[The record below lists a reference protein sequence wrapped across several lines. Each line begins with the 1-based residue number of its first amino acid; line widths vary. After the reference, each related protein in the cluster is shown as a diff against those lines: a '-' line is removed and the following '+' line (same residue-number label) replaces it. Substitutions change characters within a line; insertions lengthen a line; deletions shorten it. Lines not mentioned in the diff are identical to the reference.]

1 VRSFRPFINNNLN
14 KIANNMPVMDTEAG
28 MLSSIARPYTISL
41 RPIEVTQFERSI
53 ETAAWLEHLAKEKRS
68 EKVRRALAAA
78 QKLTHSEPETVRKA
92 SLAAAN
98 KILSEMELL
107 QKQPSRLTHFT
118 DLLYVLA
125 ELQVLRAALAEL
137 ETGPR
142 GGEIILVRAMD
153 LKLLAQELSETAD
166 KGESLEVVETA
177 VKHIVELNSLKATE
191 STLQFSHQH
200 PLTKN
205 VK

>member
-1 VRSFRPFINNNLN
+1 
-14 KIANNMPVMDTEAG
+14 M
-28 MLSSIARPYTISL
+28 
-41 RPIEVTQFERSI
+41 
-53 ETAAWLEHLAKEKRS
+53 
-68 EKVRRALAAA
+68 RRALAAA
-78 QKLTHSEPETVRKA
+78 QKLTYSDPETVRKA

-98 KILSEMELL
+98 HIISELEVL
-107 QKQPSRLTHFT
+107 QKHSSRLRHFT

-142 GGEIILVRAMD
+142 GGEIIFVRAMD

-177 VKHIVELNSLKATE
+177 VNHIVELNKPQSD
-191 STLQFSHQH
+191 
-200 PLTKN
+200 
-205 VK
+205 

>member
-1 VRSFRPFINNNLN
+1 MRLNLCDLSAYINNNLN
-14 KIANNMPVMDTEAG
+14 KIANNIPFVDIGAG
-28 MLSSIARPYTISL
+28 VLSSIARPYTISL

-53 ETAAWLEHLAKEKRS
+53 EAAAWLEHLAKEKRS

-78 QKLTHSEPETVRKA
+78 QKLTHSDPEIVRKA

-107 QKQPSRLTHFT
+107 QKHSSRLRHFT

-142 GGEIILVRAMD
+142 GGDIILVRAMD
-153 LKLLAQELSETAD
+153 LKLLAQELSKTAD
-166 KGESLEVVETA
+166 IGESLKVVETA
-177 VKHIVELNSLKATE
+177 VNHIVELNKPQSD
-191 STLQFSHQH
+191 
-200 PLTKN
+200 
-205 VK
+205 

>member
-1 VRSFRPFINNNLN
+1 LRLNLCDLSAYINNNLN
-14 KIANNMPVMDTEAG
+14 KIANNIPFVDTGAG
-28 MLSSIARPYTISL
+28 VLSSIARPYTISL

-53 ETAAWLEHLAKEKRS
+53 EAAAWLEHLAKEKRS

-78 QKLTHSEPETVRKA
+78 QKLTHSDPETVRKA

-98 KILSEMELL
+98 QILSEMELL
-107 QKQPSRLTHFT
+107 QKHSSRLRHFT

-142 GGEIILVRAMD
+142 GGEIIFVRAMD
-153 LKLLAQELSETAD
+153 LKLLAHELSETAD

-177 VKHIVELNSLKATE
+177 VNHIVELNKSQ
-191 STLQFSHQH
+191 SD
-200 PLTKN
+200 
-205 VK
+205 

>member
-1 VRSFRPFINNNLN
+1 LDINFLRLNLCDLSAYINNNLN
-14 KIANNMPVMDTEAG
+14 KIANNIPFVDTGAGVM
-28 MLSSIARPYTISL
+28 SSRARPYPISL
-41 RPIEVTQFERSI
+41 RPVEVTQFERSI
-53 ETAAWLEHLAKEKRS
+53 GAAGWLEHLAKEERS

-78 QKLTHSEPETVRKA
+78 QKLTHSDPETVRKA

-98 KILSEMELL
+98 QILSEMELL
-107 QKQPSRLTHFT
+107 QKHSSRLRHFT

-142 GGEIILVRAMD
+142 GGEIIFVRAMD

-166 KGESLEVVETA
+166 KGESLKVVETS
-177 VKHIVELNSLKATE
+177 VKHIVELNKSQ
-191 STLQFSHQH
+191 SD
-200 PLTKN
+200 
-205 VK
+205 

>member
-1 VRSFRPFINNNLN
+1 MNFMQLFGYKFLRLNLCDLSACINNNLN
-14 KIANNMPVMDTEAG
+14 KIANNIPFVETGAG
-28 MLSSIARPYTISL
+28 VLSSIARPYTISL

-53 ETAAWLEHLAKEKRS
+53 GAAGWLEHLAKEKRS

-78 QKLTHSEPETVRKA
+78 QKLTHSDPETVRKA

-98 KILSEMELL
+98 KILSEIELL
-107 QKQPSRLTHFT
+107 QKQPSRLRHFT

-142 GGEIILVRAMD
+142 GGDIILVRAMD
-153 LKLLAQELSETAD
+153 LKLLAQELSKTAD
-166 KGESLEVVETA
+166 IGESLKVVETA
-177 VKHIVELNSLKATE
+177 VNHIVELNKPQSD
-191 STLQFSHQH
+191 
-200 PLTKN
+200 
-205 VK
+205 

>member
-1 VRSFRPFINNNLN
+1 LRLNLCDLSAYINNNLN
-14 KIANNMPVMDTEAG
+14 KIANNIPFVDTGAG
-28 MLSSIARPYTISL
+28 VLSSIARPYTISL

-53 ETAAWLEHLAKEKRS
+53 EAAAWLEHLAKEKRS

-78 QKLTHSEPETVRKA
+78 QKLTHSDPETVRKA

-98 KILSEMELL
+98 QILSEMELL
-107 QKQPSRLTHFT
+107 QKHSSRLRHFT

-142 GGEIILVRAMD
+142 GGEIIFVRAMD
-153 LKLLAQELSETAD
+153 LKLLAHELSETAD
-166 KGESLEVVETA
+166 KGESLEVVETS
-177 VKHIVELNSLKATE
+177 VKHIVELNKPQSD
-191 STLQFSHQH
+191 
-200 PLTKN
+200 
-205 VK
+205 

>member
-1 VRSFRPFINNNLN
+1 MKFIQLFGYKFLRLNLCDLSAYINNNLN
-14 KIANNMPVMDTEAG
+14 KITNNIPFVDTGAGVM
-28 MLSSIARPYTISL
+28 SSIARPYTISL

-53 ETAAWLEHLAKEKRS
+53 EAAAWLEHLAKEKRS

-78 QKLTHSEPETVRKA
+78 QKLTHSETVRKA

-107 QKQPSRLTHFT
+107 QKQPSRLRHFT

-142 GGEIILVRAMD
+142 GGDIILVRAMD
-153 LKLLAQELSETAD
+153 LKLLAQELSKTAD

-177 VKHIVELNSLKATE
+177 VNHIVELNKPQSD
-191 STLQFSHQH
+191 
-200 PLTKN
+200 
-205 VK
+205 

>member
-1 VRSFRPFINNNLN
+1 LRLNLCDLSAYINNNLN
-14 KIANNMPVMDTEAG
+14 KIANNIPFVDTGAG
-28 MLSSIARPYTISL
+28 VLSSIARPYTISL

-53 ETAAWLEHLAKEKRS
+53 EAAAWLEHLAKEKRS

-78 QKLTHSEPETVRKA
+78 QKLTHSDPETVRKA

-98 KILSEMELL
+98 QILSEMELL
-107 QKQPSRLTHFT
+107 QKHSSRLRHFT

-142 GGEIILVRAMD
+142 GGEIIFVRAMD
-153 LKLLAQELSETAD
+153 LKLLAHELSETAD
-166 KGESLEVVETA
+166 KGESLEVVETS
-177 VKHIVELNSLKATE
+177 VKHIVELNKSQ
-191 STLQFSHQH
+191 SD
-200 PLTKN
+200 
-205 VK
+205 

>member
-1 VRSFRPFINNNLN
+1 LDINFLRLNLCGLSAYINNNLN
-14 KIANNMPVMDTEAG
+14 KIANNIPFVDTGAG
-28 MLSSIARPYTISL
+28 VLSSRARPYTISL
-41 RPIEVTQFERSI
+41 RPVEVTQFERSI
-53 ETAAWLEHLAKEKRS
+53 GAAGWLEHLAKEERS

-78 QKLTHSEPETVRKA
+78 QKLTHSDPETVRKA

-98 KILSEMELL
+98 QILSEMELL
-107 QKQPSRLTHFT
+107 QKHSSRLRHFT

-142 GGEIILVRAMD
+142 GGEIIFVRAMD

-166 KGESLEVVETA
+166 KGESLKVVETS
-177 VKHIVELNSLKATE
+177 VKHIVELNKSQ
-191 STLQFSHQH
+191 SD
-200 PLTKN
+200 
-205 VK
+205 

>member
-1 VRSFRPFINNNLN
+1 MKFIQLFGYKFLRLNLCDLSAYINNNLN
-14 KIANNMPVMDTEAG
+14 KIANNIPFVDTGAGVM
-28 MLSSIARPYTISL
+28 SSIARPYTISL

-53 ETAAWLEHLAKEKRS
+53 EAASWLEHLAKEKRS

-78 QKLTHSEPETVRKA
+78 QKLTHSDPETVRKA

-98 KILSEMELL
+98 QILSEMELL
-107 QKQPSRLTHFT
+107 QKHSSRLRHFT

-142 GGEIILVRAMD
+142 GGEIIFVRAMD

-166 KGESLEVVETA
+166 KGESLKVVETS
-177 VKHIVELNSLKATE
+177 VKHIVELNKSQ
-191 STLQFSHQH
+191 SD
-200 PLTKN
+200 
-205 VK
+205 

>member
-1 VRSFRPFINNNLN
+1 LCDLSVYINNNLN
-14 KIANNMPVMDTEAG
+14 KIANNIPFVDTGAG
-28 MLSSIARPYTISL
+28 VLSSIARPYTISL

-53 ETAAWLEHLAKEKRS
+53 EAAAWLEHLAKEKRS

-78 QKLTHSEPETVRKA
+78 QKLTHSDPETVRKA

-98 KILSEMELL
+98 QILSEMELL
-107 QKQPSRLTHFT
+107 QKHSSRLRHFT

-142 GGEIILVRAMD
+142 GGEIIFVRAMD

-166 KGESLEVVETA
+166 KGESLEVVETS
-177 VKHIVELNSLKATE
+177 VKHIVELNKSQ
-191 STLQFSHQH
+191 SD
-200 PLTKN
+200 
-205 VK
+205 

>member
-1 VRSFRPFINNNLN
+1 LRLNLCDLSAYINNNLN
-14 KIANNMPVMDTEAG
+14 KIANNIPFVDTGAG
-28 MLSSIARPYTISL
+28 VLSSIARPYTISL

-53 ETAAWLEHLAKEKRS
+53 EAAAWLEHLAKEKRS

-78 QKLTHSEPETVRKA
+78 QKLTHSDPETVRKA

-98 KILSEMELL
+98 QILSEMELL
-107 QKQPSRLTHFT
+107 QKHSSRLRHFT

-142 GGEIILVRAMD
+142 GGEIIFVRAMD

-166 KGESLEVVETA
+166 KGESLEVVETS
-177 VKHIVELNSLKATE
+177 VKHIVELNKPQSD
-191 STLQFSHQH
+191 
-200 PLTKN
+200 
-205 VK
+205 

>member
-1 VRSFRPFINNNLN
+1 MRLNLCDLSAYINNNLN
-14 KIANNMPVMDTEAG
+14 KIANNMPFVDTGAG
-28 MLSSIARPYTISL
+28 VLSSRARPYTISL
-41 RPIEVTQFERSI
+41 RPVEVTQFERSI
-53 ETAAWLEHLAKEKRS
+53 EAAAWLEHLAKEKRS

-78 QKLTHSEPETVRKA
+78 QKLTHSDPETVRKA

-98 KILSEMELL
+98 QILSEMELL
-107 QKQPSRLTHFT
+107 QKHSSRLRHFT

-142 GGEIILVRAMD
+142 GGEIIFVRAMD

-166 KGESLEVVETA
+166 KGESLEVVETS
-177 VKHIVELNSLKATE
+177 VKHIVELNKSQ
-191 STLQFSHQH
+191 SD
-200 PLTKN
+200 
-205 VK
+205 